1 MHDAIS
7 GGWVLSAVVGQTGPQ
22 VTATPPAAP
31 GADRPAE
38 KQVVPLGAPGAAP
51 TGAVPAGP
59 APAGTSQATPPSMLS
74 MVLPLVLVFVVM
86 ILQTSMTGR
95 KEKKRR
101 EALLSS
107 IKKHDK
113 VQTMGGIIG
122 TITDIDGDEVVLR
135 LDEGRMRVSRAAIQ
149 TVLREAR
156 PARANGVIEDKDRR
170 TEKAEV

>member
-7 GGWVLSAVVGQTGPQ
+7 GGWVLSAVVGQVSPELS
-22 VTATPPAAP
+22 AAPPPA
-31 GADRPAE
+31 PAGD
-38 KQVVPLGAPGAAP
+38 KQVVPLGAPGAPAGQ
-51 TGAVPAGP
+51 TGSAPAGP
-59 APAGTSQATPPSMLS
+59 VPGGAGQAQSAPSMLS
-74 MVLPLVLVFVVM
+74 MMLPLLLVLVVM
-86 ILQTSMTGR
+86 IVLSSMSGR

-101 EALLSS
+101 EALLSA

-113 VQTMGGIIG
+113 VQTLGGVIG

-135 LDEGRMRVSRAAIQ
+135 LDEGRMRVSRGAIQ

-156 PARANGVIEDKDRR
+156 PGRVNGVIEDKDRR